1 MVAASWLRGAPG
13 VRRAAFADT
22 FNAAEVMAMRPGDRN
37 ARQVQQAL
45 AGGATLDEPE
55 KHIAFLRS
63 PGAPGGAHPMISC
76 SDEDDHKPWKTDQP
90 AREDG
95 TQAVTPEAARLRVTP
110 MAWRARTGGSH
121 AL

>member
-1 MVAASWLRGAPG
+1 MVAASWLCGAPG
-13 VRRAAFADT
+13 VRRVALADT

-55 KHIAFLRS
+55 KHIGFLRS
-63 PGAPGGAHPMISC
+63 FGAPGDAHPMISC
-76 SDEDDHKPWKTDQP
+76 SDEDDHKPWKTGQP

-95 TQAVTPEAARLRVTP
+95 TQAV
-110 MAWRARTGGSH
+110 
-121 AL
+121 